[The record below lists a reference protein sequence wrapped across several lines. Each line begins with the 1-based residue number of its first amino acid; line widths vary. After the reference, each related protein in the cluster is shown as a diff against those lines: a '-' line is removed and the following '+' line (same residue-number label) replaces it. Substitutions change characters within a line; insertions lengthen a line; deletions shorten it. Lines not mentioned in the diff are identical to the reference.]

1 MSRFRRTMCVL
12 FVVLAP
18 AAALA
23 QSDAPES
30 TATPSE
36 HVNMT
41 GWDIMGSVNDPPG
54 VVLTASHH
62 ADFDSLV
69 RVERSFLSEI
79 RDAAHAPS
87 MQ

>member
-1 MSRFRRTMCVL
+1 MSRLRRTMCVF

-23 QSDAPES
+23 QSDVPEVR
-30 TATPSE
+30 TEFVDMDGAT
-36 HVNMT
+36 VT
-41 GWDIMGSVNDPPG
+41 GSLRDTPG
-54 VVLTASHH
+54 VVLSNYRN